1 MEGLVVLVVLLI
13 LIVPVGV
20 TIWLIARAVDSRSRF
35 EELSRRVGEL
45 ELQLHQ
51 LKREPKPAAAAQ
63 PESPAESTV
72 APPSHVEILERRP
85 EIPPAKPPPLPQ
97 PQPVP
102 FVASPKLESIATS
115 APLTAPPPVAMPKP
129 APAPPSPTMP
139 SINWEQFMGVKL
151 FAWVGGL
158 AAFLGVA
165 FFVKYSFDNNLI
177 SPELRVA
184 IGFLAG
190 IGTLIGGTLLHRKKQ
205 YIVGGQALCATGVV
219 ILYAVTFAC
228 RSVYHFEFFG
238 VIPTF
243 LLMVL
248 ITTTAFFLAVRMDAL
263 VVAILGMLGGF
274 LTPILLSTGVD
285 NPFGL
290 FGYIAI
296 LDAGLIVVALNRR
309 WHFLTVLAA
318 VGTALM
324 QMGWAGEFFQS
335 EKYFEGDKIFI
346 VLGVL
351 LGFNALYLAAAWW
364 AKKKSEFNWWL
375 AGSALGLA
383 AVALAFTGFFL
394 SYPTLAQRPWLMFSF
409 VFVIDLGITA
419 IALLESRLSPA
430 QSLAGLGVF
439 GILAAW
445 TSNSLSNELLN
456 AALAFYFI
464 FAIVHAA
471 FPVYLQ
477 RQRGLKTTLWGAQLF
492 PPLALVLVLI
502 PIFKLAEL
510 SFVVWPFVLL
520 VDLLAIGL
528 AALTASLLPVL
539 AVLLLTLAATG
550 ALIFKIPTTLTGLPT
565 SFFLLGAFA
574 AFFVVVSVW
583 LVRKLKPSALAHG
596 IKLTDDFS
604 NAENLAALLPAF
616 SAVLPFLLLIMATL
630 RLPLANP
637 SPVFGVALLLVVL
650 LLGVTKLFSHDFM
663 PAIGLTCVAA
673 LEAAWHF
680 NRFDPANATLA
691 LTWYLVFLGVFTL
704 FPFVFLRK
712 FSDQTIPWATAAL
725 VGLPQ
730 FFLVYRLVKAAWP
743 NEMMGLLPAAF
754 AVPALVSLVV
764 VLKKIPATSPAR
776 LTQLAFFGGVGLFFI
791 TLIFPIQFDKQWIT
805 IGWALEG
812 AALLWLFHRVPHD
825 GLRLTGFGL
834 LVAAFVRLALNS
846 EVLQYHVRSATPIFN
861 WYLYTY
867 GLVTVC
873 LFAGARLLAPP
884 RHQVLNSNVPAI
896 LCTLG
901 TVLSF
906 FLLNI
911 EIADAFTP
919 AGELVRFHFDGN
931 LAPDMILKRHMT
943 YSIAWGLF
951 ALTLLVVGIVKR
963 IPASRYAAIG
973 LLSVTV
979 LKLFF
984 YDLATLNSLYR
995 IGALIGVAVIA
1006 TLASLAYQRFFA
1018 TSSKAKETIDDKA
1031 QQK

>member
-1 MEGLVVLVVLLI
+1 MNGLIPLLVLL
-13 LIVPVGV
+13 LLGVPIGLA
-20 TIWLIARAVDSRSRF
+20 IWLIARAVQSGSRIG
-35 EELSRRVGEL
+35 ELSRRVGDLEL
-45 ELQLHQ
+45 ELHR
-51 LKREPKPAAAAQ
+51 LKQAPEPAPVAPAETRTETPVAPMAPPKP
-63 PESPAESTV
+63 V
-72 APPSHVEILERRP
+72 A
-85 EIPPAKPPPLPQ
+85 PPPLPS
-97 PQPVP
+97 PSPMPAFTPPKREPILVS
-102 FVASPKLESIATS
+102 ASA
-115 APLTAPPPVAMPKP
+115 PPVAAPPTIAQPKP
-129 APAPPSPTMP
+129 SPAPPRTPSPGF
-139 SINWEQFMGVKL
+139 NWEQFMGVKL

-165 FFVKYSFDNNLI
+165 YFVQYSIEKNLI

-190 IGTLIGGTLLHRKKQ
+190 LALLVGGVVLHRRQQ
-205 YIVGGQALCATGVV
+205 YTVGAQALCATGVV

-248 ITTTAFFLAVRMDAL
+248 ITTTAFFVAVRLNAL

-285 NPFGL
+285 NPLGL

-309 WHFLTVLAA
+309 WYFLTALAA
-318 VGTALM
+318 TGTAIM

-346 VLGVL
+346 ALGVL

-364 AKKKSEFNWWL
+364 AKKKSESNWWL

-383 AVALAFTGFFL
+383 AVALAFTGWFL
-394 SYPTLAQRPWLMFSF
+394 TFPPLAQRPWLMFSF
-409 VFVIDLGITA
+409 VILIDLGVTGLT
-419 IALLESRLSPA
+419 LLENRIAPA
-430 QSLAGLGVF
+430 HSLAGLGVF

-445 TSNSLSNELLN
+445 TSNALSNELLN

-464 FAIVHAA
+464 FAVVHAA
-471 FPVYLQ
+471 FPVFLQ
-477 RQRGLKTTLWGAQLF
+477 RQRGVKTTIWGAQLF

-502 PIFKLAEL
+502 PIFKLADP
-510 SFVVWPFVLL
+510 SFAVWPFVLL

-528 AALTASLLPVL
+528 AVLTASLLPVL

-574 AFFVVVSVW
+574 VFFVVASVW

-596 IKLTDDFS
+596 IKLNDDFS
-604 NAENLAALLPAF
+604 NEENLAALLPSF

-663 PAIGLTCVAA
+663 PAIGLACVAA

-691 LTWYLVFLGVFTL
+691 LTWYLVFFGVFTL
-704 FPFVFLRK
+704 FPFVFLKK
-712 FSDQTIPWATAAL
+712 FSDKTVPWATAAL

-730 FFLVYRLVKAAWP
+730 FFLIYRLVQTAWP
-743 NEMMGLLPAAF
+743 NDMLGLLPAAF
-754 AVPALVSLVV
+754 AIPALLSLVV
-764 VLKKIPATSPAR
+764 VLKLIPAGSTAR

-812 AALLWLFHRVPHD
+812 AALLWLFHRVPHP
-825 GLRLTGFGL
+825 GLQLTGFGL
-834 LVAAFVRLALNS
+834 LVATFVRLALNL
-846 EVLQYHVRSATPIFN
+846 EVLSYHERSATPIFN

-867 GLVTVC
+867 GIATVC
-873 LFAGARLLAPP
+873 MFVGARLLAPP
-884 RHQVLNSNVPAI
+884 RNLVWKSNLPPI
-896 LCTLG
+896 LYSFG
-901 TVLSF
+901 TVLA
-906 FLLNI
+906 FLLMNI
-911 EIADAFTP
+911 EISDYFSS
-919 AGELVRFHFDGN
+919 AGSTLTFQFEGN
-931 LAPDMILKRHMT
+931 FAREMT
-943 YSIAWGLF
+943 YTISWALF
-951 ALTLLVVGIVKR
+951 ALGLIVVGIVRKL
-963 IPASRYAAIG
+963 PAPRYVALG
-973 LLSVTV
+973 LLSVTL

-984 YDLATLNSLYR
+984 HDLANLNQLYR
-995 IGALIGVAVIA
+995 IGALVGVAVIA

-1018 TSSKAKETIDDKA
+1018 TSGNEKETKDEPAK
-1031 QQK
+1031 